1 MARSVLV
8 VDDSSMMRKIIR
20 KLLEPE
26 GYEIVA
32 EAVSGEEGIE
42 KYKELKPDLVTM
54 DITMRGMD
62 GISAAREI
70 KVYDDAAKILFM
82 SNMDEDKY
90 RDEIEQLGSLG
101 ISSKHNSQETLTILS
116 DIDW

>member
-1 MARSVLV
+1 MSKSTLI

-32 EAVSGEEGIE
+32 EASSGEEGIE
-42 KYKELKPDLVTM
+42 KYKELRPELVTM

-70 KVYDDAAKILFM
+70 KTYDDAAKILFM
-82 SNMDEDKY
+82 SNLDEDKY
-90 RDEIEQLGSLG
+90 RDEIEKLGGLG
-101 ISSKHNSQETLTILS
+101 IASKHNSQETLSLLNNVS
-116 DIDW
+116 W